1 MLSGIQQLPIEHFA
15 GGTTNQVAVLELL
28 TNCQASRAMGKRCQ
42 FACPWLLVCPCVIRS
57 GYVVL
62 VVVVLLNTEVDGSW
76 EVQVDDGHP
85 LNNTTMTNHS
95 DYSIPDLIDVVQIA
109 AVF

>member
-1 MLSGIQQLPIEHFA
+1 M
-15 GGTTNQVAVLELL
+15 
-28 TNCQASRAMGKRCQ
+28 
-42 FACPWLLVCPCVIRS
+42 CPFVIRS

-85 LNNTTMTNHS
+85 LNNTTMTNRS
-95 DYSIPDLIDVVQIA
+95 EYLIPDLIDVLQIA
-109 AVF
+109 AAF